1 MLNLYLLIY
10 ADDTV
15 LFDVHSKN
23 VHELQNMI
31 NVVNVCSNEYNLHA
45 NLLKTKVVIFRNRGN
60 IKSCRRKMVSY
71 GESIEICNE
80 FMYLGLGILLNY
92 NGVFT
97 NTQKMLSNQVK
108 KAVFSLLSKIQDGD
122 FALTF

>member
-1 MLNLYLLIY
+1 
-10 ADDTV
+10 
-15 LFDVHSKN
+15 
-23 VHELQNMI
+23 
-31 NVVNVCSNEYNLHA
+31 
-45 NLLKTKVVIFRNRGN
+45 
-60 IKSCRRKMVSY
+60 MVSY

-122 FALTF
+122 FLFLKF

>member
-1 MLNLYLLIY
+1 
-10 ADDTV
+10 
-15 LFDVHSKN
+15 
-23 VHELQNMI
+23 
-31 NVVNVCSNEYNLHA
+31 
-45 NLLKTKVVIFRNRGN
+45 
-60 IKSCRRKMVSY
+60 MVSY

-80 FMYLGLGILLNY
+80 FMHLGLGILLNY

>member
-1 MLNLYLLIY
+1 MY

-15 LFDVHSKN
+15 LFSEN

-31 NVVNVCSNEYNLHA
+31 NVVNVCSNEYNLHV

-60 IKSCRRKMVSY
+60 IKSEEKWY
-71 GESIEICNE
+71 LNGKSIEMCNE
-80 FMYLGLGILLNY
+80 FMYLGILLNY

-97 NTQKMLSNQVK
+97 NTQKMLSNQGK
-108 KAVFSLLSKIQDGD
+108 KAVFSLFSKIQDGD